1 MARLGTRA
9 RGKPGVRNVLRR
21 LQKLEGRLTDATGL
35 VPHSDAWFAFWEDKL
50 DRSMNGEDVDMSGF
64 TLAVIDRIV
73 EAGDRAEQA
82 QSR

>member
-1 MARLGTRA
+1 
-9 RGKPGVRNVLRR
+9 VRNLVRR
-21 LQKLEGRLTDATGL
+21 VQNLEGRLTDATGL

-50 DRSMNGEDVDMSGF
+50 DRSMNGEDVDMKGF

-82 QSR
+82 QS

>member
-1 MARLGTRA
+1 M
-9 RGKPGVRNVLRR
+9 RNLVRR

-50 DRSMNGEDVDMSGF
+50 ARSMDGVDVDMRGF

-73 EAGDRAEQA
+73 EKGDREERARA
-82 QSR
+82 G